1 MKKILS
7 ITFIISTIA
16 ITLSLQG
23 CFFVAGAA
31 AGAAAVVVVYDHR
44 KLESILMD
52 NQITHDA
59 ANKINED
66 INFKGSHIEISCFNR
81 TVLLTG
87 QTPTPELRQEAEE
100 IVHSVPNVKRIY
112 NQITIKAPTSSMI
125 RASDSWITTK
135 IKTQL
140 LATKGMQ
147 SGTIKVTTE
156 NGTVYLMG
164 IVSREQADIAA
175 TIASQVTGVQRV
187 MKIFQ
192 YTN

>member
-1 MKKILS
+1 MKKLRSIILVM
-7 ITFIISTIA
+7 A
-16 ITLSLQG
+16 MTLSLQG

-59 ANKINED
+59 ADKINAD
-66 INFKGSHIEISCFNR
+66 PNFKGSHIDIACFNR
-81 TVLLTG
+81 VVLLTG
-87 QTPTPELRQEAEE
+87 QTPTPELREEAEA
-100 IVHSVPNVKRIY
+100 VVRNVTNVTRIY
-112 NQITIKAPTSSMI
+112 NQIIIRAPTSSI
-125 RASDSWITTK
+125 VRTSDTWITTK
-135 IKTQL
+135 IKSQL
-140 LATKGMQ
+140 LATKGMK
-147 SGTIKVTTE
+147 SGTVKVVTE

-164 IVSREQADIAA
+164 MVSKDQAETAA
-175 TIASQVTGVQRV
+175 TIASQVDGVQRV